1 MHRFVG
7 ALVGAAALLSLAPT
21 SVEAQPAA
29 ESIPLPDGFSP
40 EGIDVGTGSTFYVGS
55 LRDGDIYRGDLR
67 TAEGEVFVDAPANRV
82 AVGLKADVAG
92 RRLFVA
98 GGPTGQAFIYD
109 LDTGAD
115 LGAVQLA
122 VTPGPTFIN
131 DVALTPQGAWFTDS
145 NRAVLYHL
153 PFLPGGQVGPPEILP
168 LSGPG
173 AALPG
178 AFNIN
183 GIAATSNGKTLI
195 VMHSALAA
203 LFTVDPE
210 TGATSPIDVGQ
221 TVPNGDGILLIGRRL
236 WVVQN
241 FLNQVIEVRLSGDL
255 SSGSV
260 INTITTEDPP
270 LLRIPT
276 TVARY
281 GGRLA
286 VVNARFDLGIPGP
299 MNAKYDVV
307 LLPR

>member
-1 MHRFVG
+1 MRKFVG
-7 ALVGAAALLSLAPT
+7 VLVGAAALVSLTPT
-21 SVEAQPAA
+21 LVGAQRPA
-29 ESIPLPDGFSP
+29 ESVDLPDGFSP
-40 EGIDVGTGSTFYVGS
+40 EGIDVGAGSTFYVGS

-67 TAEGEVFVDAPANRV
+67 TEAGDVFVDAPANRV

-92 RRLFVA
+92 GRLFVA

-115 LGAVQLA
+115 LGAVTLA
-122 VTPGPTFIN
+122 TGPGATFIN
-131 DVALTPQGAWFTDS
+131 DVTLTRQGAWFTDS

-153 PFLPGGQVGPPEILP
+153 PFLAGGQVGPVEVLP

-178 AFNIN
+178 AFNLN
-183 GIAATSNGKTLI
+183 GITATSSGDTLI
-195 VMHSALAA
+195 VMHSGLAA
-203 LFTVDPE
+203 LFTVDPSSGE
-210 TGATSPIDVGQ
+210 TSSIDVGQ
-221 TVPNGDGILLIGRRL
+221 AVPNGDGILLVGRRL

-241 FLNQVIEVRLSGDL
+241 FLNQLIEVRLSGDL

-260 INTITTEDPP
+260 TNTITSEEPP
-270 LLRIPT
+270 LRIPT

-281 GGRLA
+281 GGSLA

-299 MNAKYDVV
+299 IDADYDVV
-307 LLPR
+307 VLPR